1 MEDGHRMGKQQQ
13 QKKELKFIA
22 KDTSV
27 MTSAESGMSAGFSLS
42 ESCLS
47 ISWLR
52 LPWFQV
58 AENGQ
63 WCLDLQV

>member
-1 MEDGHRMGKQQQ
+1 MGKQQQQ

-52 LPWFQV
+52 LLWFQV